1 MEDGKDIPRLF
12 SFAFLP
18 CAMINPQWLELPMPR
33 TNFHGTK
40 DVRAT
45 EVRLY
50 FVSFICGILAFILS
64 LLVPCSSLVCC
75 LKKAVLIDCGISSV
89 SSYTVKPVLVVTSIK
104 QPTCIK
110 QPEESCPKIHRL
122 LYLNCIK
129 QPPAFSSHILSI
141 PWVAV

>member
-89 SSYTVKPVLVVTSIK
+89 SSYT
-104 QPTCIK
+104 CIYVFAK
-110 QPEESCPKIHRL
+110 MNIWRDIPYFHVFLQESG
-122 LYLNCIK
+122 
-129 QPPAFSSHILSI
+129 
-141 PWVAV
+141 